1 MQVGVRA
8 RSHTTLLWA
17 LAAGAAYFLAARA
30 GTLLVADPDGIA
42 AVWLA
47 SGVLLAFLLASDA
60 RDWRAIAVLSLAGA
74 AAAVLVEGDPTPAT
88 AVAAAAGW
96 GEGLLAAAILTR
108 LAGGRPS
115 LTRLHDVGALIAAAA
130 LACAVGAL
138 AGAAA
143 LASEAG
149 NPFGSTWVIWWSA
162 DAVGMLAVAPIAI
175 AVREARGT
183 RPSRRAL
190 VETIA
195 LLAGVIGVALLVF
208 GGDPGV

>member
-17 LAAGAAYFLAARA
+17 FAAGAAYFLAARA

-60 RDWRAIAVLSLAGA
+60 RDWRAIGVLSLAA
-74 AAAVLVEGDPTPAT
+74 AASALVEGDPTPAT

-96 GEGLLAAAILTR
+96 GEGRLAAAILTR

-115 LTRLHDVGALIAAAA
+115 LTRLHDVGALIAPAA
-130 LACAVGAL
+130 LA
-138 AGAAA
+138 
-143 LASEAG
+143 
-149 NPFGSTWVIWWSA
+149 
-162 DAVGMLAVAPIAI
+162 
-175 AVREARGT
+175 RRG
-183 RPSRRAL
+183 RA
-190 VETIA
+190 
-195 LLAGVIGVALLVF
+195 
-208 GGDPGV
+208 